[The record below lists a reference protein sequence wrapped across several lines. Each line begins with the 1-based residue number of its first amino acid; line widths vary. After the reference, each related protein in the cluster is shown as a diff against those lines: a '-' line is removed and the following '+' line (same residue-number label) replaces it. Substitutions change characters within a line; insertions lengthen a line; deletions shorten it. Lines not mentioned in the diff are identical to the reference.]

1 MNMHHASEAQKRAGA
16 LPPELRLAGLGIH
29 AGLLP
34 PQAAEWTAQWR
45 EKKARGE
52 GLAHWI
58 FAVMGF
64 FGSQLLVWPLLAL
77 VGFLFWNMLSV
88 PLVRLAV
95 SGALLATGAFM
106 LRPPVGMAH
115 AQIGFAVLQAGLVAL
130 YLSLMMFGFMGPED
144 GLLPDTLGLI
154 FLAVLTASA
163 ALAGPAWA
171 QALLA
176 AQATVVALGLFGRW
190 TLFHDGFLS
199 WSMGMPVYAINAAV
213 LALAW
218 AVLVASE
225 GRVPGR
231 HWLAAVQARC
241 SPALTGMGVALVLCV
256 AQVNANHFFAAVT
269 LRKLASGSAEAGAL
283 AVPLLHL
290 GLGAALQLALTL
302 AAAGWLMRHWR
313 LRQAGAR
320 SLGLFALAYGVLL
333 LACFFIPLIGVV
345 TLVGTVA
352 LGTHRRRLLALALFV
367 LLFGLSGFYY
377 ALHWPLVQKAAVLA
391 ATGAAL
397 GALLA
402 ALRWGTA
409 SRRAR
414 QAWSSASLLAPAV
427 PASAAAWASLAL
439 IALGTLAAL
448 ALVRHDVAGKE
459 AVIARGEKIY
469 VALAPADPR
478 SLMQGDYMA
487 LRFDLPAN
495 IAGELAVRE
504 NRPWAPAPRIVA
516 RLDARG
522 VAQPLRVARPGETL
536 AADERLLPV
545 LHKNG
550 RWTLVTDAYHF
561 PEGRGRPFQQARY
574 GEFRTLPDGRA
585 LLAGLA
591 DGHLQAIEPAPA
603 SQAWKEAEDE
613 TENKTQTREGSRTTG
628 DAKTE

>member
-1 MNMHHASEAQKRAGA
+1 MHHASKAQKRAGA
-16 LPPELRLAGLGIH
+16 LPPELRLTGLGIH

-88 PLVRLAV
+88 PLVRLAIP
-95 SGALLATGAFM
+95 GALLATGAFM

-130 YLSLMMFGFMGPED
+130 YLSLMTFGIMGPED

-163 ALAGPAWA
+163 ALAGPAWT

-256 AQVNANHFFAAVT
+256 AQVNASHFFTAVT

-320 SLGLFALAYGVLL
+320 SLGLFALAYSVLL

-352 LGTHRRRLLALALFV
+352 LGTHRRRLLALGRAPG
-367 LLFGLSGFYY
+367 LLARLELES
-377 ALHWPLVQKAAVLA
+377 L
-391 ATGAAL
+391 AL
-397 GALLA
+397 GLLHKLLA
-402 ALRWGTA
+402 ADGA
-409 SRRAR
+409 
-414 QAWSSASLLAPAV
+414 
-427 PASAAAWASLAL
+427 
-439 IALGTLAAL
+439 
-448 ALVRHDVAGKE
+448 
-459 AVIARGEKIY
+459 
-469 VALAPADPR
+469 
-478 SLMQGDYMA
+478 
-487 LRFDLPAN
+487 
-495 IAGELAVRE
+495 
-504 NRPWAPAPRIVA
+504 APAPAAARAPRHWQRAVDEALHILHAEWSEPLTIA
-516 RLDARG
+516 RLARRAGINECYLKEMFRQRTGQTIAAYLRALRMGHALRLLESGQATLQQAAHACGYSRADKFSQAFRRVHG
-522 VAQPLRVARPGETL
+522 VMPSQVSRQAAASAL
-536 AADERLLPV
+536 AA
-545 LHKNG
+545 
-550 RWTLVTDAYHF
+550 
-561 PEGRGRPFQQARY
+561 
-574 GEFRTLPDGRA
+574 
-585 LLAGLA
+585 
-591 DGHLQAIEPAPA
+591 
-603 SQAWKEAEDE
+603 
-613 TENKTQTREGSRTTG
+613 
-628 DAKTE
+628 